1 MMRHNDVEG
10 FIETELDDEGKHHLL
25 AAGHKVSASG
35 SEKEQKR
42 REDLEKVRW
51 KRELEK
57 VEVEAEDDCI
67 KGLEAIPL
75 TDDLEWVQ
83 SKKTT
88 IKDLDPQLDAYRH
101 QYGGIPLKSHISL
114 KSQKVEHLMKA
125 IERKRHRDKGLPED
139 EEQPI
144 PTPPYLEESRFK
156 NVLRHLAVVLNEDRK
171 HS

>member
-1 MMRHNDVEG
+1 MR
-10 FIETELDDEGKHHLL
+10 L
-25 AAGHKVSASG
+25 
-35 SEKEQKR
+35 
-42 REDLEKVRW
+42 

-57 VEVEAEDDCI
+57 AKAEAEDDRI

-101 QYGGIPLKSHISL
+101 RYGGIPLESHISL

-125 IERKRHRDKGLPED
+125 IERKRRQDKGLPED

-144 PTPPYLEESRFK
+144 PTTTLSRGEPP
-156 NVLRHLAVVLNEDRK
+156 RK
-171 HS
+171 GLKASFSSTK